1 MEVLT
6 TLIDHFATP
15 ITELM
20 GMERPFPPADLP
32 KSNQQGGHSRLRHL
46 YGPLNGRSAIDQLR
60 LTEDIPVRLVRV

>member
-6 TLIDHFATP
+6 ALVEHFTTS

-32 KSNQQGGHSRLRHL
+32 KGDQQCGHGRLGHR
-46 YGPLNGRSAIDQLR
+46 YGALNGRSAIDQLR
-60 LTEDIPVRLVRV
+60 LTEDIPIRLGRV